1 MGVMKFLVPRR
12 EHVAPDAAARAYF
25 AGIDEIP
32 WQSRVTWND
41 HGLLVERAEFDSGNF
56 FIPYTLPR
64 HGELMLSTASL
75 MERDEPYHLQVE
87 LARGTL
93 NRLRNHLAAWE
104 SMGMPAPPGIS
115 ATLTAAREHL
125 SWATTRK
132 GEPEAAAERAEL
144 AIEAALDGLALLSE
158 AYVAQAL
165 AARRGPGGKLN
176 TLLGV
181 NVGGAVPTEAVTRRL
196 LAAFNTVQVPFAWRD
211 IASREGTC
219 DWTLCDRQIEW
230 ARAAGFKICGGPLLA
245 IERWSLPDWM
255 YLWGKDDLESFH
267 SCAAE
272 HIQAVVNRY
281 RGKVHLWMCAAR
293 LNVENEFDHSE
304 EQRLRLAVASI
315 DAVRRADPRTPIV
328 LSIDQPWGSFM
339 SRQPCD
345 LSPWH
350 FADALVRAELGLAG
364 IGLEINFGYAPGG
377 SEPRDPLEF
386 GRQIDRWSV
395 LGLPILVS
403 LVVASGG
410 APDPLARRAGQVVRY
425 PPGGELSGATERA
438 WAEKYLSVLLAKQ
451 PVQAIVWNQLTDS
464 QPHALA
470 HGGLLDAVDEPKPI
484 VEYLEEFRREYVT

>member
-1 MGVMKFLVPRR
+1 
-12 EHVAPDAAARAYF
+12 
-25 AGIDEIP
+25 
-32 WQSRVTWND
+32 
-41 HGLLVERAEFDSGNF
+41 
-56 FIPYTLPR
+56 
-64 HGELMLSTASL
+64 
-75 MERDEPYHLQVE
+75 
-87 LARGTL
+87 
-93 NRLRNHLAAWE
+93 
-104 SMGMPAPPGIS
+104 
-115 ATLTAAREHL
+115 
-125 SWATTRK
+125 
-132 GEPEAAAERAEL
+132 
-144 AIEAALDGLALLSE
+144 
-158 AYVAQAL
+158 
-165 AARRGPGGKLN
+165 
-176 TLLGV
+176 
-181 NVGGAVPTEAVTRRL
+181 
-196 LAAFNTVQVPFAWRD
+196 
-211 IASREGTC
+211 
-219 DWTLCDRQIEW
+219 
-230 ARAAGFKICGGPLLA
+230 
-245 IERWSLPDWM
+245 
-255 YLWGKDDLESFH
+255 
-267 SCAAE
+267 
-272 HIQAVVNRY
+272 
-281 RGKVHLWMCAAR
+281 
-293 LNVENEFDHSE
+293 
-304 EQRLRLAVASI
+304 VASI